1 MLYSIMT
8 IVLYLLMLLL
18 LPQPRGGEEGG
29 IAREFEPIEAVQ
41 CSETTTAKSVTVAGT
56 FLYHKK

>member
-18 LPQPRGGEEGG
+18 LPQPGGEEGG
-29 IAREFEPIEAVQ
+29 IAREVEPIEAVQ
-41 CSETTTAKSVTVAGT
+41 CSETTNAKSVTVAGT

>member
-18 LPQPRGGEEGG
+18 LPQPRGEEGG
-29 IAREFEPIEAVQ
+29 IAREVEPIEAVQ
-41 CSETTTAKSVTVAGT
+41 CSETTNAKSVTVAGT
-56 FLYHKK
+56 FLYHKQ

>member
-18 LPQPRGGEEGG
+18 LLPQRRGGEGG
-29 IAREFEPIEAVQ
+29 IAREAEPVEAVQ
-41 CSETTTAKSVTVAGT
+41 CSETTNAKSVIVAGT
-56 FLYHKK
+56 IVYHKK